1 MDLYNDDN
9 SDVDMYSSKD
19 VARGSESHTTT
30 YTSSLTDN
38 HQYK

>member
-19 VARGSESHTTT
+19 VAKDQNRTQTHTQV
-30 YTSSLTDN
+30 L
-38 HQYK
+38 